1 MIIIIFHSLS
11 AHLEKHKTPQAYH
24 KWFLINC
31 DRFLDYRGP
40 RFRSQSSKPFEVF
53 SKDILSFT
61 LLCGAT
67 KDFMKA
73 FKAFIKPF
81 EAPQRNVKIK
91 IEVNFLSLS
100 GVGTG
105 KVKISQEQNLTV
117 P

>member
-1 MIIIIFHSLS
+1 
-11 AHLEKHKTPQAYH
+11 
-24 KWFLINC
+24 
-31 DRFLDYRGP
+31 
-40 RFRSQSSKPFEVF
+40 
-53 SKDILSFT
+53 
-61 LLCGAT
+61 
-67 KDFMKA
+67 MKA